1 MLITLVCT
9 EAVLTTVFF
18 MVKLTLISLADS
30 LGNVCRMFD
39 IVMLERKWR
48 GEDIISA
55 PRKLEAASLAFYSV
69 TCFNVCIVVKVN
81 SLFKQVDNKG
91 VWN

>member
-30 LGNVCRMFD
+30 LGNVCGMFD
-39 IVMLERKWR
+39 IVMLELKW
-48 GEDIISA
+48 GEEDIISA
-55 PRKLEAASLAFYSV
+55 PRKHQATSLVFYSV

>member
-30 LGNVCRMFD
+30 LGNVFRMFD
-39 IVMLERKWR
+39 IVMLERKWGR
-48 GEDIISA
+48 RISFLHQESTRPQA
-55 PRKLEAASLAFYSV
+55 WLSVQSLVLMYA
-69 TCFNVCIVVKVN
+69 
-81 SLFKQVDNKG
+81 L
-91 VWN
+91 W

>member
-30 LGNVCRMFD
+30 LGNVWNVWHCD
-39 IVMLERKWR
+39 AGAKVGEEYIV
-48 GEDIISA
+48 SA
-55 PRKLEAASLAFYSV
+55 PRKHQATSLDFYPV
-69 TCFNVCIVVKVN
+69 TCFNVRIVLKIN
-81 SLFKQVDNKG
+81 SLYKQVDHKG